1 MRKRNLTQ
9 VSKAERARGV
19 KGVDGFGIMGRMESK
34 LCPKC
39 GAYWDCDCV
48 IETPQRLLSGP
59 PGDDAPP
66 QPTAL
71 LAAPNGGCQ
80 HDWTEVVGVE
90 LDDDASL
97 TEAHVLVCRLCGL
110 YAVEKSA

>member
-1 MRKRNLTQ
+1 
-9 VSKAERARGV
+9 V
-19 KGVDGFGIMGRMESK
+19 KGVEAFVIMGRMESK

-48 IETPQRLLSGP
+48 IEAPRRLLSREP
-59 PGDDAPP
+59 RDDAPP
-66 QPTAL
+66 EPTAL
-71 LAAPNGGCQ
+71 LAAPNAACQ
-80 HDWTEVVGVE
+80 HDWSEVVGVE

-97 TEAHVLVCRLCGL
+97 AEARVLVCRLCGL

>member
-1 MRKRNLTQ
+1 VRWGL
-9 VSKAERARGV
+9 E
-19 KGVDGFGIMGRMESK
+19 GFGIIWRMESK

-48 IETPQRLLSGP
+48 IETPRRLLSRP
-59 PGDDAPP
+59 TGDDAP
-66 QPTAL
+66 QEPTAL
-71 LAAPNGGCQ
+71 LAAPGGVCQ

-97 TEAHVLVCRLCGL
+97 AEVSVLVCRLCGL